1 MRKIVF
7 FALLLLGCGWTLL
20 AGDAVAELQLQVTR
34 EIGEQRIAG
43 EVRRNWLAERAFLD
57 NEIARLEEEL
67 RNRKQRV
74 EAAESEARRLQA
86 AVASASAELKK
97 LAPDGVQS
105 IRSRIEALEQENSR
119 SQKTELKFA
128 VIADAA
134 GVKRQFRVLRIGN
147 VVEYALSPESGMCG
161 IARPPEWKWEWRS
174 DIAVMLQEA
183 FRSCERGEGKI
194 VRLPL

>member
-1 MRKIVF
+1 MIKVVF
-7 FALLLLGCGWTLL
+7 FALMLLGCGWTLL

-43 EVRRNWLAERAFLD
+43 EVRRNWLAERSFLD

-86 AVASASAELKK
+86 AVESASAELKK

-105 IRSRIEALEQENSR
+105 IRARIEALEQENSR
-119 SQKTELKFA
+119 SLKTELKFA
-128 VIADAA
+128 AIADAA
-134 GVKRQFRVLRIGN
+134 GVKRQFRVLRIGS

-174 DIAVMLQEA
+174 DIAVMLKEA
-183 FRSCERGEGKI
+183 FRSCESGEGKI

>member
-1 MRKIVF
+1 MRMIVF

-74 EAAESEARRLQA
+74 EAAVAEERRLLA
-86 AVASASAELKK
+86 TMESASAELKK
-97 LAPDGVQS
+97 LAPDGVQT
-105 IRSRIEALEQENSR
+105 IRARIEALEQENSR
-119 SQKTELKFA
+119 SLKTELKFA
-128 VIADAA
+128 AIADAA
-134 GVKRQFRVLRIGN
+134 GVKRQFRVLRIGS

-161 IARPPEWKWEWRS
+161 IARPPVWTWEWRS
-174 DIAVMLQEA
+174 DIAGMLKEA
-183 FRSCERGEGKI
+183 FRSCASGDGKI